1 MTNAQQGEADI
12 TKAYNTTN
20 IKLEAVLQCDR
31 SNVAGQQ
38 GSKIVIGNK
47 DTETNYHQERETRQ
61 TPYKRKIAS
70 PDKCKDG
77 SFSQLQLA
85 T

>member
-1 MTNAQQGEADI
+1 M
-12 TKAYNTTN
+12 KAYNTTN
-20 IKLEAVLQCDR
+20 MKLEAVLLCDR
-31 SNVAGQQ
+31 SKVAGQQ
-38 GSKIVIGNK
+38 GSKIFIGNK
-47 DTETNYHQERETRQ
+47 DTETIYHRERETRQ

-77 SFSQLQLA
+77 NFSQLQPA